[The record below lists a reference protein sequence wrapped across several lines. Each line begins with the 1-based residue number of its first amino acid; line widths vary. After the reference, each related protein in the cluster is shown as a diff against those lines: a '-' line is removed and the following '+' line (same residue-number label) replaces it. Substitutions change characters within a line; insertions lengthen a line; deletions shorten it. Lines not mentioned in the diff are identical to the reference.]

1 MDSDTT
7 RCRTPEGRGM
17 PSLAAQPRQRASR
30 CLPRSSRGR
39 AGGPSPPA
47 PPSAARLPAIR
58 ADHVRQPSRSSM
70 TRGMLH
76 PSAARSTSPQ
86 VGKSSSFTYANP
98 RVIHWGRGSVAHLE
112 PELARLKADSVALV
126 TTRSVLP
133 AVEALPIKAM
143 ATVVIAQHA
152 PMSQIDAAV
161 DECAGARGIVSFGGG
176 SAIDAAKIISV
187 RLADGGSPPPHVA
200 IPTTLSVAELAAGAG
215 YTNEAG
221 DKAGMRDPRLM
232 VESVIYDADLTL
244 ATPMQLW
251 LSTGIRALDHAVEG
265 FLAPGEHPFNDVM
278 ALEAIRRLFESLP
291 RAKAAPND
299 ADVRTENQLAAW
311 FSFTLPSASAGGL
324 SHTMGKQIGARHGI
338 PHGVTSCLLLPH
350 VMRYLTKRLPDRMG
364 VLSQAMGG
372 SPADLVQNLIA
383 SLSLPQHLGA
393 FAVREPELRRAAAEC
408 SGKHSVEDLTHI
420 YISAL

>member
-1 MDSDTT
+1 M
-7 RCRTPEGRGM
+7 
-17 PSLAAQPRQRASR
+17 AQ
-30 CLPRSSRGR
+30 
-39 AGGPSPPA
+39 
-47 PPSAARLPAIR
+47 
-58 ADHVRQPSRSSM
+58 
-70 TRGMLH
+70 
-76 PSAARSTSPQ
+76 
-86 VGKSSSFTYANP
+86 
-98 RVIHWGRGSVAHLE
+98 LE
-112 PELARLKADSVALV
+112 PELARLKADRVALV
-126 TTRSVLP
+126 TTRSLLP

-152 PMSQIDAAV
+152 PMSQIDAGV
-161 DECAGARGIVSFGGG
+161 EECAGARGIVSYGGG

-200 IPTTLSVAELAAGAG
+200 IPTTLSVAEL
-215 YTNEAG
+215 
-221 DKAGMRDPRLM
+221 MRDPRLM
-232 VESVIYDADLTL
+232 VESVIYDAELTL

-278 ALEAIRRLFESLP
+278 ALEAIRRLFDSLP